1 MAAEYI
7 GNHTYDTAYETYD
20 TSSTKV
26 TTKTHVVSLSKVEK
40 MVYLTL
46 VALIALVSVYMLSL
60 KYGAYDMNVKI
71 AETDSKII
79 HQQSINGELNSESM
93 KQSSYERIYSKAKA
107 YGLSLNND
115 NVKVV
120 QKDGSN

>member
-1 MAAEYI
+1 MAAEYVSSNSL
-7 GNHTYDTAYETYD
+7 GRAYE
-20 TSSTKV
+20 SEQVQQKSV
-26 TTKTHVVSLSKVEK
+26 TKTHVVSLSKIEK
-40 MVYLTL
+40 LLYLSL
-46 VALIALVSVYMLSL
+46 VALIALVSIYMLSL
-60 KYGAYDMNVKI
+60 KYAAYDTNVKI
-71 AETDSKII
+71 ASTDAKII
-79 HQQSINGELNSESM
+79 HQQSVNGELNSEAM

>member
-7 GNHTYDTAYETYD
+7 GNNVYEMPYETYE
-20 TSSTKV
+20 SSTKA

-46 VALIALVSVYMLSL
+46 VAMIALASVYMLSL
-60 KYGAYDMNVKI
+60 KYDAYEMNVKI
-71 AETDSKII
+71 AATDSKII
-79 HQQSINGELNSESM
+79 HQQSVNGELNSEAM